1 MGSRKPIVARR
12 MVVTGHPCGLSFSFA
27 GMSTE
32 SCKQSTVRLDLISAT
47 ASNCKQVIATLPQ
60 TCTIVMWC
68 EDGMV
73 LDVRDIAGLG
83 RSQQRPPNRPVDQR
97 VGSFCNSADELDR
110 TPRY

>member
-47 ASNCKQVIATLPQ
+47 ASNCNQVIATLPQ
-60 TCTIVMWC
+60 IVRSSC
-68 EDGMV
+68 GVKDGMV
-73 LDVRDIAGLG
+73 LDVWDIAGLG
-83 RSQQRPPNRPVDQR
+83 RSR
-97 VGSFCNSADELDR
+97 
-110 TPRY
+110 